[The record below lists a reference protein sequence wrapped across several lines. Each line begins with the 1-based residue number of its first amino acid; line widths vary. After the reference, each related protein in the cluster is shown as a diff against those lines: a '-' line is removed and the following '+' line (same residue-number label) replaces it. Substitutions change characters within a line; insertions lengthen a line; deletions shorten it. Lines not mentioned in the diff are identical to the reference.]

1 VYAGNLSAGYGLK
14 ERTASV
20 RQAIAVLV
28 VFLIVCGG
36 VAAVGHHQRHHAAE
50 YDRPFF
56 HKVFNGASFMFCMV
70 ATAML
75 LVVVQHFMNVD

>member
-1 VYAGNLSAGYGLK
+1 MR
-14 ERTASV
+14 E
-20 RQAIAVLV
+20 AIAVLAV
-28 VFLIVCGG
+28 LLVVCGG
-36 VAAVGHHQRHHAAE
+36 VAAIGHHQRHHAAE

-70 ATAML
+70 ATAIL